1 MVCTAR
7 ALYELT
13 IRLSKILLHILCG
26 QFLHNLMIKQTS
38 CHWCNGLS
46 WSNPFLVNIGISI
59 RDAGPGA
66 VLHVAPLLFCPR
78 MYTQQI
84 GRMRCGVCAG
94 RHGPHVI
101 DRHVRM
107 TYAQFAGRGPGDHIF
122 WALLLLIH
130 HKICFHTCLK

>member
-1 MVCTAR
+1 
-7 ALYELT
+7 
-13 IRLSKILLHILCG
+13 
-26 QFLHNLMIKQTS
+26 
-38 CHWCNGLS
+38 
-46 WSNPFLVNIGISI
+46 
-59 RDAGPGA
+59 
-66 VLHVAPLLFCPR
+66 